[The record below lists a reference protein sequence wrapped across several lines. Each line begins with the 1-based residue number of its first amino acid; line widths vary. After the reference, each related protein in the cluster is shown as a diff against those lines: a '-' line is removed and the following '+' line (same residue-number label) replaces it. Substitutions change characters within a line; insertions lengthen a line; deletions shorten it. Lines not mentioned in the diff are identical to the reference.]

1 MSTLREQ
8 AESKTSEASE
18 ALEKLTRQRDVLR
31 QNGQE
36 LVEAQSK
43 AADLEERLIQTEQH
57 LINAKSSWAESE
69 HEKEMLLGKLHTL
82 DEILQSQYEG
92 GLEALLLAH
101 GASK

>member
-1 MSTLREQ
+1 MLRDNLDVKEAELSELKEQTTLKINE
-8 AESKTSEASE
+8 ANDASE
-18 ALEKLTRQRDVLR
+18 RLERQRDVLR

-69 HEKEMLLGKLHTL
+69 HEKEMLLGKLQAL
-82 DEILQSQYEG
+82 DEILRS
-92 GLEALLLAH
+92 
-101 GASK
+101 

>member
-1 MSTLREQ
+1 MD
-8 AESKTSEASE
+8 
-18 ALEKLTRQRDVLR
+18 KLTRQRDVLR

-69 HEKEMLLGKLHTL
+69 HEKEMLLGKLQTL

-101 GASK
+101 GGSK